1 MLPAESSMKSR
12 YFDHIDLRVRDM
24 ERARKF
30 YVPVL
35 AALGFTVDQSSKTWV
50 TYAAPGTGGRP
61 TEFFGF
67 TRDPNHVPNGTR
79 VAFWAETRD
88 EVNRVAEVARA
99 AGAKNIE
106 GPELCAEYEPNYY
119 AVFFE
124 DPEGNKLEV
133 CCHNPSPVL

>member
-1 MLPAESSMKSR
+1 MTKQR

-24 ERARKF
+24 ERAKKF
-30 YVPVL
+30 YVLVL

-50 TYAAPGTGGRP
+50 TYEAPRTAGEP

-67 TRDPNHVPNGTR
+67 THDPNHTPNGTR
-79 VAFWAETRD
+79 IAFSADNRAEVD
-88 EVNRVAEVARA
+88 RVAEVAKA
-99 AGAKNIE
+99 AGAQNIE
-106 GPELCAEYEPNYY
+106 GPELCTEYEPNYY

-133 CCHNPSPVL
+133 CCHNPSSVL

>member
-1 MLPAESSMKSR
+1 MKSR
-12 YFDHIDLRVRDM
+12 HFDHIDLRVRDV
-24 ERARKF
+24 ERAKKF

-35 AALGFTVDQSSKTWV
+35 KALGFTVDQKVRDWVSYEAPSKD
-50 TYAAPGTGGRP
+50 GKP

-67 TRDPNHVPNGTR
+67 THDPNHKPNENR
-79 VAFWAETRD
+79 IAFWAETRE
-88 EVNRVAEVARA
+88 EVDRIVAVARA

-106 GPELCAEYEPNYY
+106 GPEVYEEPNYY

-133 CCHNPSPVL
+133 CCRAAG

>member
-1 MLPAESSMKSR
+1 MKIR
-12 YFDHIDLRVRDM
+12 YFDHIDLRVKDV
-24 ERARKF
+24 ERAKKF
-30 YVPVL
+30 YVSLL

-50 TYAAPGTGGRP
+50 SYEAPRHGGAV

-67 TRDPNHVPNGTR
+67 MHDPNHRPNGTR
-79 VAFWAETRD
+79 IAFWAETCE
-88 EVNRVAEVARA
+88 EVDRVAEVARA

-106 GPELCAEYEPNYY
+106 GPEPYSAEEPNYY

-133 CCHNPSPVL
+133 CCRK

>member
-1 MLPAESSMKSR
+1 MKTR
-12 YFDHIDLRVRDM
+12 YFDHIDLRVKDM
-24 ERARKF
+24 ERAKKF

-50 TYAAPGTGGRP
+50 TYAAPGIAGQP

-67 TRDPNHVPNGTR
+67 THDPNHTTNGTR
-79 VAFWAETRD
+79 IAFWADSRA
-88 EVNRVAEVARA
+88 EVDRVADVAKA
-99 AGAKNIE
+99 AGARNIE
-106 GPELCAEYEPNYY
+106 GPELCVEYEPNYY

-133 CCHNPSPVL
+133 CCHNPSAVL

>member
-1 MLPAESSMKSR
+1 MKAR

-24 ERARKF
+24 ERAKKF

-50 TYAAPGTGGRP
+50 TYAAPPAVTP

-67 TRDPNHVPNGTR
+67 THDPNHKPNGTR
-79 VAFWAETRD
+79 IAFWAESRE
-88 EVNRVAEVARA
+88 EVNRVAAVAKA

-106 GPELCAEYEPNYY
+106 GPEPYTPDEPNYY
-119 AVFFE
+119 AVFFD

-133 CCHNPSPVL
+133 CYRCIS